1 MRTSLRLFTIGLVL
15 SLALPA
21 WAGPPVTET
30 NTAQGVTETFVDT
43 PFCEPGATHEI
54 TATTNI
60 VEHATLFDDGRGHF
74 TFTQTGTFVA
84 EPLDPSG
91 QSATGHFTV
100 WGGFNDNGKTVNGTF
115 TFSINGSF
123 EDGTK
128 INLHAVD
135 HFNVRPDGTENFLS
149 RCKEK

>member
-1 MRTSLRLFTIGLVL
+1 MRTSLRLLTVGLVL

-30 NTAQGVTETFVDT
+30 TTVQGVTETIVDT

-54 TATTNI
+54 TLTYNL
-60 VEHATLFDDGRGHF
+60 VEHATLFDDGRAHF

-84 EPLDPSG
+84 EPLDPSE
-91 QSATGHFTV
+91 QSASGHFAI
-100 WGGFNDNGKTVNGTF
+100 WGGFNANGKTVNGTF
-115 TFSINGSF
+115 TFNANGSF

-128 INLHAVD
+128 ISVHAVE
-135 HFNVRPDGTENFLS
+135 HFNVRPDGTEFFFS
-149 RCKEK
+149 RCKD